1 MYMVPYTKRIVN
13 VDSSIFVAVPV
24 ELSSQRGEF
33 LSIWNISCARNI
45 IATTYKAVF
54 RFHYTAILKKA
65 RRERNALNISLHALL
80 NSTVKVDS
88 SGFWVHSVS
97 YRLTFSKLSSTEY
110 DTFMYIQGRKSQRC
124 IIVNCQHTVDPSL
137 I

>member
-1 MYMVPYTKRIVN
+1 MVPYTKRIVN

-88 SGFWVHSVS
+88 SGFWVHSTQATYLIDSHFRS
-97 YRLTFSKLSSTEY
+97 YHRRNMIPLCIFRVVKANGVLLS
-110 DTFMYIQGRKSQRC
+110 
-124 IIVNCQHTVDPSL
+124 IVNIQLTQA
-137 I
+137 

>member
-1 MYMVPYTKRIVN
+1 MVPYTKRIVN

>member
-1 MYMVPYTKRIVN
+1 MVPYTKRIVN

-65 RRERNALNISLHALL
+65 RRERNALNICLHALL

-88 SGFWVHSVS
+88 SGFWVHSIS

-124 IIVNCQHTVDPSL
+124 IIVSCQHTVDPSL